1 MFSVIFLKKN
11 SMGETASCSH
21 FELGHSALQNRNID
35 AFVSPRSL
43 FCLSA
48 LFQFFSS
55 TIPLLTSFCP
65 GLLPILFSLYPCSL
79 HSTDRCMTERTLEVR
94 ERRAHCLSS
103 AWVFRCPNFSQRIS
117 QLGAKRK
124 DQETFECSERVVGEK
139 KISETG
145 RGTRNG
151 GWKWSQR
158 KNIIILAVGEMKERK
173 KFQST
178 RSYRQCQREERE
190 ILAMSNWLTQSY
202 SLVIFSAS
210 STLSS
215 IFSFS
220 LLDGAIMKLRF
231 ICKSLSYVIWPTW
244 SNLPSKFDVAPKFKR
259 QTKKTVVSYSVR
271 KWAGQKKGPVKFGG
285 R

>member
-1 MFSVIFLKKN
+1 MFLVLYIFFFFQKN
-11 SMGETASCSH
+11 SIGEKASCSR
-21 FELGHSALQNRNID
+21 FELGLSALQNRNID

-94 ERRAHCLSS
+94 ERRERERRAHCLSS

-139 KISETG
+139 KISETV
-145 RGTRNG
+145 RATKNG
-151 GWKWSQR
+151 G
-158 KNIIILAVGEMKERK
+158 
-173 KFQST
+173 
-178 RSYRQCQREERE
+178 
-190 ILAMSNWLTQSY
+190 
-202 SLVIFSAS
+202 
-210 STLSS
+210 
-215 IFSFS
+215 
-220 LLDGAIMKLRF
+220 
-231 ICKSLSYVIWPTW
+231 
-244 SNLPSKFDVAPKFKR
+244 
-259 QTKKTVVSYSVR
+259 
-271 KWAGQKKGPVKFGG
+271 
-285 R
+285 